1 MTGLK
6 DANVPYT
13 GSCNPPRRAKRPR
26 TDTGNP
32 TPGAAHDAAS
42 SRTPAR
48 RARPAILPKS
58 PVPGTG
64 SPDALDSDSGDEDD
78 YEPDARATTQ
88 RRRGRKPGA
97 LSRSARES
105 LRKLNH
111 SRIEK
116 ARRTKINETLA
127 TLSALVSEADQEQAK
142 DAGEKPGETKTKGR
156 TEEKEFKLDV
166 LVKTVV
172 YVQGLIDKVR
182 TLEAA
187 ADACLHCSRDRVA
200 GSTPDLKR
208 KRPAEQHAN
217 RDVDMTVN
225 VDEEDEEDVEYAGD
239 DEKGDGEP
247 ERDSPTG
254 TLPDHSPALTAT
266 AAAASTSTRATISP
280 RLPPIAAWLPHPY
293 VDPSCI
299 AAMSDSRAAATSQLP
314 SPPLSGPFRAASSVA
329 ARDVPALAL
338 PAPAHPIEPVKRGA
352 NAPDERRPGAHSR
365 SPTWT
370 PEDETAASLLLQMSS
385 SPASMRASSAP
396 MSSASSVGTS
406 AFALPKAMEAPARR
420 MSMTRGGEQGL
431 AKGESAKQS
440 ARMSVQ
446 AETPSSLLGL
456 GR

>member
-1 MTGLK
+1 
-6 DANVPYT
+6 
-13 GSCNPPRRAKRPR
+13 
-26 TDTGNP
+26 
-32 TPGAAHDAAS
+32 
-42 SRTPAR
+42 
-48 RARPAILPKS
+48 
-58 PVPGTG
+58 
-64 SPDALDSDSGDEDD
+64 DALDSDSGDEDD

-208 KRPAEQHAN
+208 KRPAEQHAK

-338 PAPAHPIEPVKRGA
+338 PGAPRTLSSQSKGERTHLTSAARARTRARRHEQLAGVDAGELR
-352 NAPDERRPGAHSR
+352 PDELCVERRYVGVCAPEGNGGAGAQDVDDPGWGAGSGQGRERKAEREDERPGG
-365 SPTWT
+365 
-370 PEDETAASLLLQMSS
+370 D
-385 SPASMRASSAP
+385 
-396 MSSASSVGTS
+396 
-406 AFALPKAMEAPARR
+406 
-420 MSMTRGGEQGL
+420 
-431 AKGESAKQS
+431 
-440 ARMSVQ
+440 
-446 AETPSSLLGL
+446 AEFTVGL
-456 GR
+456 GTVSG